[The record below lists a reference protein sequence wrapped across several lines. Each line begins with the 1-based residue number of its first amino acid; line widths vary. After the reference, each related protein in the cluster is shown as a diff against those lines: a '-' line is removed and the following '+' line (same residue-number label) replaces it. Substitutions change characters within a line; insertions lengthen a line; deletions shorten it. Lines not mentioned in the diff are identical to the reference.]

1 MNDVTQRTG
10 LDDMDVEIL
19 RLLQD
24 DASISKAELGRRLS
38 LSQPAVHHRIKR
50 LQERGYI
57 QRYVAILD
65 HELLGLDLICFVR
78 VSVARHHRDHIAAF
92 EQVVLEMPEVLEC
105 HHLTGDADFLLK
117 VVAPN
122 RKALEHLLVER
133 LSILPGVDHLET
145 SVALREVKHVTALPL
160 E

>member
-19 RLLQD
+19 RLLQA

-122 RKALEHLLVER
+122 R
-133 LSILPGVDHLET
+133 
-145 SVALREVKHVTALPL
+145 
-160 E
+160 